1 MKLKKSS
8 DFIGRDALAKQKANG
23 VPRRTIFFVLNDRRI
38 ARAGAQVFAGDE
50 LIGEV
55 VSGTQ
60 SPVINQP
67 IGSALIKSDFVS
79 SENLEVDLRGKRYGL
94 TTVKTPIH
102 KNI

>member
-1 MKLKKSS
+1 
-8 DFIGRDALAKQKANG
+8 
-23 VPRRTIFFVLNDRRI
+23 
-38 ARAGAQVFAGDE
+38 
-50 LIGEV
+50 
-55 VSGTQ
+55 
-60 SPVINQP
+60 INQP

>member
-1 MKLKKSS
+1 MKKSS
-8 DFIGRDALAKQKANG
+8 NFIGKDALAKQKADG
-23 VPRRTIFFVLNDRRI
+23 IPRRTIFFVLNDRRI
-38 ARAGAQVFAGDE
+38 ARAGAQVFAGDT

-67 IGSALIKSDFVS
+67 IGYALIITEFVS

-94 TTVKTPIH
+94 TAVKTPIH